1 MAKLASPSYPNTRF
15 GSVSTIAAEQGLGLA
30 PTSVEEIPSGANVC
44 VLRAADFSTYGEIH
58 AICLKSRR
66 RLPIIKEAFEQLSA
80 SEGGKEPG

>member
-1 MAKLASPSYPNTRF
+1 MNDTYLKGY
-15 GSVSTIAAEQGLGLA
+15 GSCLPVFENHISR
-30 PTSVEEIPSGANVC
+30 ANVC

-66 RLPIIKEAFEQLSA
+66 HLPIIKEAFEQLSA

>member
-1 MAKLASPSYPNTRF
+1 M
-15 GSVSTIAAEQGLGLA
+15 
-30 PTSVEEIPSGANVC
+30 EEIPSGANVC

-66 RLPIIKEAFEQLSA
+66 RLPIIKEAFERLSA